1 MRVLVV
7 PKWYPWPDRPVLGSF
22 CREQARALSSAHGVV
37 VLASDA
43 VRRPDFRFFELRDGI
58 EDGLRTIR
66 LRYRRPRFRPA
77 AMAFQIAG
85 MVVALRRLRREGWRP
100 DIVHAHVYSAG
111 LPALVLGRLSGAPVV
126 ITEHFTGFQRGLITG
141 YDRFTA
147 RVAFRHADLVAL
159 VSQDLARQV
168 RALQPRARVRVVE
181 NVVDTDAFHPPA
193 EPRAKHADGSARLL
207 NVAAFAPKKAHADL
221 LEALA
226 ELRRHRSGLTLDL
239 VGAGETRAQV
249 EARVHAL
256 GLDSAVTFHGEQ
268 SKPEVAELMRRADLF
283 VLPSVFENLPCV
295 LLESLASG
303 LPFVATAV
311 GGVPELVDGPGGLLV
326 PPEDPRALAAAI
338 ETALEQREQLDP
350 QALAERARRR
360 FGYEAFERTWTGIY
374 EELRAGRVTARS
386 GA

>member
-1 MRVLVV
+1 
-7 PKWYPWPDRPVLGSF
+7 
-22 CREQARALSSAHGVV
+22 

-43 VRRPDFRFFELRDGI
+43 VRAPDFRFFELRDGV

-147 RVAFRHADLVAL
+147 RVAFRFADLVAP
-159 VSQDLARQV
+159 VSEDLARQV

-181 NVVDTDAFHPPA
+181 NVVDTDTFHPPA
-193 EPRAKHADGSARLL
+193 EPRTDPGDGSARLL
-207 NVAAFAPKKAHADL
+207 NVAAFAPKKAHTDL

-226 ELRRHRSGLTLDL
+226 ELRRDRAQVTLDL
-239 VGAGETRAQV
+239 VGDGQTRTQV
-249 EARVHAL
+249 EARARVL
-256 GLDSAVTFHGEQ
+256 GLDSAVSFHGELP
-268 SKPEVAELMRRADLF
+268 KAEVAELMRRADLF

-303 LPFVATAV
+303 LPFVASAV
-311 GGVPELVDGPGGLLV
+311 GGVPELADGPESVLV
-326 PPEDPRALAAAI
+326 PPEDPGALAAAI
-338 ETALEQREQLDP
+338 ATALGRREQLDP
-350 QALAERARRR
+350 QALAERARLR

-374 EELRAGRVTARS
+374 EQLRAGSVTATS